1 MRKPGSR
8 YGPMVIGSFIRHLG
22 QSGDVFGSAEVSFS
36 RCGSKL
42 LMALDS
48 CDVKVVDAS
57 SGQVICRIL
66 DLPSDF
72 DVQWYPLVMSK

>member
-1 MRKPGSR
+1 
-8 YGPMVIGSFIRHLG
+8 
-22 QSGDVFGSAEVSFS
+22 
-36 RCGSKL
+36 
-42 LMALDS
+42 MALDS
-48 CDVKVVDAS
+48 CDVKEGDAS